1 MPKIDIKTITE
12 FDPSLTAHIDR
23 LLGQLSS
30 RPIRFTND
38 DLRAIIDSSSSQL
51 MVMYADSEPVGMVT
65 LGSYL
70 APTGRKVWIED
81 VVIDSSMRGQG
92 LGRKL
97 IDHAINQ
104 TQLLAPAALML
115 TSRPSRIEA
124 NKLYHSAGFKQRQ
137 TNVYKLEITQ
147 K

>member
-12 FDPSLTAHIDR
+12 FDPSLTEYIGR

-30 RPIRFTND
+30 RPIRFTDD
-38 DLRAIIDSSSSQL
+38 DLRAIIECSGSQL
-51 MVMYADSEPVGMVT
+51 IVMYADSEPVGMVT

-104 TQLLAPAALML
+104 TRLNAPAALML

-124 NKLYHSAGFKQRQ
+124 NTLYRSAGFKQRQ
-137 TNVYKLEITQ
+137 TNVYKMEITQ